1 MSIRIITD
9 SGADIP
15 QRLGASTGENPRDD
29 LTILPMHVY
38 FGEKEFLDGV
48 NLSHQQF
55 YEMLI
60 ESEELPKT
68 SQIPPYEFEQVY
80 EQAVAAGEQVVV
92 ITISSKLSGTYQS
105 ACVAAED
112 YEGKVYVVDS
122 LNATLGERCLVDYAL
137 RLKDQG
143 KTAEEIVAELTQA
156 RKRIRLLALLDTLEY
171 LKRGGRISKSVA
183 MVGGMLSIKPVVSV
197 VDGEVVMVGKAVPA
211 TAIICWCRRFRRPE
225 EWITLCPIIWAIR
238 AWTIICCENTWKT
251 VVRCGKVM
259 WIIWTPHP
267 WEAPLGPIS
276 APEPSGYSFLR
287 RKNNP
292 AYRRPQLGY
301 WANM

>member
-15 QRLGASTGENPRDD
+15 QRLGTSTEENPRDD

-143 KTAEEIVAELTQA
+143 KTAEEIVTELTQA

-197 VDGEVVMVGKAVPA
+197 VDGEVIMVGKARGSRNGNNLLVQEIQKA
-211 TAIICWCRRFRRPE
+211 GG
-225 EWITLCPIIWAIR
+225 
-238 AWTIICCENTWKT
+238 
-251 VVRCGKVM
+251 VD
-259 WIIWTPHP
+259 
-267 WEAPLGPIS
+267 
-276 APEPSGYSFLR
+276 YSM
-287 RKNNP
+287 P
-292 AYRRPQLGY
+292 YYLGY
-301 WANM
+301 TGLDDHMLRKYVEDSRPLWEGHVDHLDSTSVGGTIGTHIGPGAIGVFFFASEE

>member
-143 KTAEEIVAELTQA
+143 ETAEEIVAELTQA

-197 VDGEVVMVGKAVPA
+197 VDGEVVMVGKARGSHNGNNLLVQEIEKA
-211 TAIICWCRRFRRPE
+211 GG
-225 EWITLCPIIWAIR
+225 
-238 AWTIICCENTWKT
+238 
-251 VVRCGKVM
+251 VD
-259 WIIWTPHP
+259 
-267 WEAPLGPIS
+267 
-276 APEPSGYSFLR
+276 YSM
-287 RKNNP
+287 P
-292 AYRRPQLGY
+292 YYLGY
-301 WANM
+301 TGLDDHMLRKYVEDSRPLWESHVDHLDSTSVGGTIGTHIGPGAIGVFFFASEE

>member
-9 SGADIP
+9 SAADIP
-15 QRLGASTGENPRDD
+15 QRLGASSEENPRED
-29 LTILPMHVY
+29 LTIIPLHVH

-48 NLSHQQF
+48 NLTHQQF

-68 SQIPPYEFEQVY
+68 SQISPYEFEQVY

-143 KTAEEIVAELTQA
+143 KSAEEIVAELTQA

-197 VDGEVVMVGKAVPA
+197 VDGEVVMVGKARGSRNGNNLLVQEIQKA
-211 TAIICWCRRFRRPE
+211 GG
-225 EWITLCPIIWAIR
+225 
-238 AWTIICCENTWKT
+238 
-251 VVRCGKVM
+251 VD
-259 WIIWTPHP
+259 
-267 WEAPLGPIS
+267 
-276 APEPSGYSFLR
+276 YSM
-287 RKNNP
+287 P
-292 AYRRPQLGY
+292 YYLGY
-301 WANM
+301 TGLDDHMLQKYVEDSRALWESHVDHLDATSVGGTIGTHIGPGAIGVFFFAAEE

>member
-1 MSIRIITD
+1 MNIRIITD

-15 QRLGASTGENPRDD
+15 QGFRED

-48 NLSHQQF
+48 NLTHQQF
-55 YEMLI
+55 YELLI

-80 EQAVAAGEQVVV
+80 ERSVAAGEQVVV

-112 YEGKVYVVDS
+112 YEGRVYVVDS
-122 LNATLGERCLVDYAL
+122 LNATLGERCLVDFAL

-143 KTAEEIVAELTQA
+143 KTAEEIVAELKQA

-171 LKRGGRISKSVA
+171 LKKGGRISKSVA

-197 VDGEVVMVGKAVPA
+197 VDGEVVMVGKARGSRNGNNLLVQ
-211 TAIICWCRRFRRPE
+211 E
-225 EWITLCPIIWAIR
+225 IR
-238 AWTIICCENTWKT
+238 KAGGVDYT
-251 VVRCGKVM
+251 M
-259 WIIWTPHP
+259 P
-267 WEAPLGPIS
+267 
-276 APEPSGYSFLR
+276 Y
-287 RKNNP
+287 
-292 AYRRPQLGY
+292 YLGY
-301 WANM
+301 TGLDDHMLQKYVEDSRALWEGHVKQLDTTSVGGTIGTHIGPGAIGVFFFAANNE

>member
-29 LTILPMHVY
+29 LAILPMHVY

-197 VDGEVVMVGKAVPA
+197 VDGEVVMVGKARGSRNGNNLLVQEIQKA
-211 TAIICWCRRFRRPE
+211 GG
-225 EWITLCPIIWAIR
+225 
-238 AWTIICCENTWKT
+238 
-251 VVRCGKVM
+251 VD
-259 WIIWTPHP
+259 
-267 WEAPLGPIS
+267 
-276 APEPSGYSFLR
+276 YSM
-287 RKNNP
+287 P
-292 AYRRPQLGY
+292 YYLGY
-301 WANM
+301 TGLDDHMLRKYVEDSRPLWESHVDHLDSTSVGGTIGTHIGPGAIGVFFFASEE

>member
-1 MSIRIITD
+1 
-9 SGADIP
+9 
-15 QRLGASTGENPRDD
+15 
-29 LTILPMHVY
+29 MHVY

-197 VDGEVVMVGKAVPA
+197 VDGEVVMVGKARGSRNGNNLLVQEIQKA
-211 TAIICWCRRFRRPE
+211 GG
-225 EWITLCPIIWAIR
+225 
-238 AWTIICCENTWKT
+238 
-251 VVRCGKVM
+251 VD
-259 WIIWTPHP
+259 
-267 WEAPLGPIS
+267 
-276 APEPSGYSFLR
+276 YSM
-287 RKNNP
+287 P
-292 AYRRPQLGY
+292 YYLGY
-301 WANM
+301 TGLDDHMLRKYVEDSRPLWESHVDHLDSTSVGGTIGTHIGPGAIGVFFFASEE

>member
-15 QRLGASTGENPRDD
+15 QGTGAMSRED
-29 LTILPMHVY
+29 LTILPMHIY
-38 FGEKEFLDGV
+38 FGEKEFMDGV
-48 NLSHQQF
+48 DLTHRQF
-55 YEMLI
+55 YELLI

-80 EQAVAAGEQVVV
+80 EQAVTAGEQVIV

-143 KTAEEIVAELTQA
+143 KEAEEIVAKLEQA
-156 RKRIRLLALLDTLEY
+156 RGRIRLLALLDTLEY
-171 LKRGGRISKSVA
+171 LKKGGRISKSVA

-197 VDGEVVMVGKAVPA
+197 VDGEVVMVGKARGSRNGNNLLVQEIQKA
-211 TAIICWCRRFRRPE
+211 GG
-225 EWITLCPIIWAIR
+225 
-238 AWTIICCENTWKT
+238 
-251 VVRCGKVM
+251 VD
-259 WIIWTPHP
+259 
-267 WEAPLGPIS
+267 
-276 APEPSGYSFLR
+276 YSM
-287 RKNNP
+287 P
-292 AYRRPQLGY
+292 YYLGY
-301 WANM
+301 TGLDDHMLQKYVEDSRALWESHVDQLHATTVGGTIGTHVGPGAIGVFFFAANEQGK

>member
-15 QRLGASTGENPRDD
+15 QGLGASSGENPRDD

-48 NLSHQQF
+48 NLTHKEF
-55 YEMLI
+55 YELLI

-80 EQAVAAGEQVVV
+80 ERAVAAGEQVVV
-92 ITISSKLSGTYQS
+92 ITISGKLSGTYQS
-105 ACVAAED
+105 ACVAAEG

-143 KTAEEIVAELTQA
+143 KTAQEIAAELTRA

-171 LKRGGRISKSVA
+171 LKKGGRISKSVA

-197 VDGEVVMVGKAVPA
+197 VDGEVVMVGKARGSRNGNNLLVQEIQKA
-211 TAIICWCRRFRRPE
+211 GG
-225 EWITLCPIIWAIR
+225 
-238 AWTIICCENTWKT
+238 
-251 VVRCGKVM
+251 VD
-259 WIIWTPHP
+259 
-267 WEAPLGPIS
+267 
-276 APEPSGYSFLR
+276 YSM
-287 RKNNP
+287 P
-292 AYRRPQLGY
+292 YYLGY
-301 WANM
+301 TGLDDHMLQKYIADSKALWEDYVDCLPTTSVGGTIGTHVGPGAIGVFFFAAEE